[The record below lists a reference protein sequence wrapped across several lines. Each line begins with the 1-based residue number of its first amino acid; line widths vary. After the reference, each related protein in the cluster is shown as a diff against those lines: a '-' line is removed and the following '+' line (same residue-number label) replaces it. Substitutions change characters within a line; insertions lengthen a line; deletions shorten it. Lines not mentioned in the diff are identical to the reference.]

1 MFVVWYLFE
10 NYTLSYNLLGLARQ
24 LELTKV
30 YLMARTTHNG
40 GEDCTWC
47 VVSGKPGL
55 AHALKDIDFKFLNR
69 EQHRLNTDLQSSFG
83 LHVQSCTY

>member
-1 MFVVWYLFE
+1 MFVFWYLFE
-10 NYTLSYNLLGLARQ
+10 NFTLSYNLLGFSLPI
-24 LELTKV
+24 LMIKV

-55 AHALKDIDFKFLNR
+55 AHA
-69 EQHRLNTDLQSSFG
+69 
-83 LHVQSCTY
+83 